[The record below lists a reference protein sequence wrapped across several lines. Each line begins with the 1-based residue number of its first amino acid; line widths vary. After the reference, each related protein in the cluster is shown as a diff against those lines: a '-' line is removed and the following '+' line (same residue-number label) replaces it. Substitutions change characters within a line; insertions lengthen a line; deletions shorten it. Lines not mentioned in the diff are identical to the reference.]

1 MKHGIVIVLLF
12 VSGLVQAQQAKLK
25 NADDTISY
33 CLGINF
39 AYGAKDAGITE
50 IKPDIVAAAIV
61 DLLEDEETLF
71 TPEESNEILM
81 KYLSELKNKQAEM
94 NLKKGEEFL
103 MENKTK
109 PGVVELPSGL
119 QYKILQEGTG
129 ESPDPHDKVTV
140 HYEGKLVDGRVFDSS
155 FERGKPAEFAVNR
168 VIEGWTE
175 ALQLMK
181 PGSEWMLYIPPDLA
195 YGDNPRSGGIIEPNM
210 VLVFRVKLLS
220 VEEVEK
226 QVGTSEDGGAAN

>member
-1 MKHGIVIVLLF
+1 MKHSIIIVLLF
-12 VSGLVQAQQAKLK
+12 VFTLVNAQKPKLET
-25 NADDTISY
+25 AEDTISY

-39 AYGAKDAGITE
+39 AYGAKDAGITT
-50 IKPDIVAAAIV
+50 IKPDIVAKAIV
-61 DLLEDEETLF
+61 DLLEDQETLF
-71 TPEESNEILM
+71 NPEQSNEILM
-81 KYLSELKNKQAEM
+81 KYLSDLKNKKAEM
-94 NLKKGEEFL
+94 NLKKGETFL
-103 MENKTK
+103 KENKTK

-119 QYKILQEGTG
+119 QYKILQEGSG
-129 ESPDPHDKVTV
+129 ESPDPEDKVTV

-155 FERGKPAEFAVNR
+155 FERGDPAEFPVNR

-195 YGDNPRSGGIIEPNM
+195 YGDNPRPGGIIEPNA

-220 VEEVEK
+220 IEDVERAA
-226 QVGTSEDGGAAN
+226 GTGEDKGSTE